1 MAGSQSK
8 ALPRWVTL
16 TLQSHFTTSMHF
28 HCLQNPPSLIV
39 PTASNIPSNLYSS
52 YLQENTR
59 TPPPPLPPLNHLP
72 PYSSPAPHRHPNLV
86 VPFSLSL
93 KYHTLHKHI
102 HPHHLPSVP
111 LLLYHPRDT
120 SIATVVIVIIRCH
133 RGHRHRLWIYDAVQ
147 DRCGAVWKLDP
158 ARSWM

>member
-1 MAGSQSK
+1 MGYIDATVPFHDLDAFSLSTKSSITHRPNGIQHPIQ
-8 ALPRWVTL
+8 LVQFIPPRKHT
-16 TLQSHFTTSMHF
+16 H
-28 HCLQNPPSLIV
+28 P
-39 PTASNIPSNLYSS
+39 
-52 YLQENTR
+52 
-59 TPPPPLPPLNHLP
+59 PPPPLPPLNHLP